1 LLLAFC
7 EKLRLQKGGRSELRN
22 EWPQVFR
29 EAVETFNAGTVS
41 ASVPAMTN
49 TMIYHMCRKEEW
61 VAAESSGSYPGS
73 SNDVADGF
81 IHFSTASQIVG
92 SAAKHRAGQTGLVL
106 LSVRTDLLGGAD
118 LRWEKSRDGEL
129 FPHLYGPLPV
139 AAVTAVDPL
148 PLGPDGKH
156 IFPPLFQGS
165 PE

>member
-7 EKLRLQKGGRSELRN
+7 KKFIFAKGDRSELRN

-29 EAVETFNAGTVS
+29 EAVATFNAGAVS
-41 ASVPAMTN
+41 ASVAAMTK

-61 VAAESSGSYPGS
+61 VAAEPSGNYPGS
-73 SNDVADGF
+73 SNDATDGF

-106 LSVRTDLLGGAD
+106 LSVRTDLLGAAD

-129 FPHLYGPLPV
+129 FPHLYDPLPV

-156 IFPPLFQGS
+156 IFPPLLQGS